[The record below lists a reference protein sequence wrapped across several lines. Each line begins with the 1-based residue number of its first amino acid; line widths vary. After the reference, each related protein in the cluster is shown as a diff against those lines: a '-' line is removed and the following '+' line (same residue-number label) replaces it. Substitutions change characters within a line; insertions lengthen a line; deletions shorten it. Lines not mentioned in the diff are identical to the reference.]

1 MTEVKYNLF
10 KDPKDLKPHKIN
22 LDIYGDEIADV
33 DLVESIREKGIL
45 EPIVILEDNTIISG
59 HRRWF
64 ASMSLNLERVPCR
77 SMSFSNELDEK
88 EALIEFNRQ
97 RKKNATQTMKESDM
111 IKDITSERARIRQI
125 ELAGTRP
132 NKDVDL
138 VATLPPG
145 KETKTLAEDAIIPE
159 NNQTEEVGKT
169 RDIVAEQVGM
179 KTTTHRKVSKVWEV
193 AKTGHTYAKS
203 LMQKIDKEDVSIN
216 EAAKRIKVY
225 EEAPETIKKRI
236 ITEDLTAKEA
246 VKVIEEI
253 KNPHVS
259 FNTGENEWYTPKEY
273 IDSSLSVMG
282 SIDLDPASSA
292 EANKIV
298 NATEFFSQEDN
309 GLEKDWYGNVWLNP
323 PYASKLI
330 GQFIDKM
337 CSEFENGNVNQA
349 CVLVNNATETK
360 WFQKIGEVSTAILF
374 PAGRIKFWHPN
385 KESMPLQGQALLYL
399 GDNKEEFED
408 IFSKF
413 GLVYNVI

>member
-77 SMSFSNELDEK
+77 SMSFSSELDEN
-88 EALIEFNRQ
+88 EALVEFNRQ
-97 RKKNATQTMKESDM
+97 RSKTYSQRMNEAELLTSVY
-111 IKDITSERARIRQI
+111 SERARLRQI

-138 VATLPPG
+138 VPTSAPG
-145 KETKTLAEDAIIPE
+145 EEEKTDAEDIAIPE
-159 NNQTEEVGKT
+159 NNQIKEVGKT
-169 RDIVAEQVGM
+169 RDIVAEKVGL
-179 KTTTHRKVSKVWEV
+179 KRDKYTKIKKVWDV

-203 LMQKIDKEDVSIN
+203 LVEKLDKEDVSAN

-225 EEAPETIKKRI
+225 EEAPEPIKKKI
-236 ITEDLTAKEA
+236 IEEDLTAKEA

-259 FNTGENEWYTPKEY
+259 FNAGDNEWYTPKEY
-273 IDSSLSVMG
+273 IDACLSLMG

-298 NATEFFSQEDN
+298 NATEFFTEEQN

-337 CSEFENGNVNQA
+337 CSEFENGNVDQA